1 MSTDTKTALLDAAE
15 ELFAEQGFAATSL
28 RELTQRA
35 SANIAAVNYHFGSK
49 ADLAKEVLR
58 RRIEPI
64 NRERARRLDELP
76 DGAPAR
82 DVVRAFL
89 EPVFEAGGACEQD
102 GEIQGFCRVIG
113 RLNVEQPPFL
123 REFFAE
129 QFRGLA
135 HRFTRR
141 LADCAPHLPPETL
154 WWRLHFVVGAL
165 AHTLMNAHLIA
176 AIREAEGAAAPHDA
190 ATIAAELI
198 AFATGGVLAAEP
210 HPLDPEVTQ

>member
-15 ELFAEQGFAATSL
+15 ELFAEQGFAATSM

-35 SANIAAVNYHFGSK
+35 AANIAAVNYHFGSK

-64 NRERARRLDELP
+64 NRERARRLDALP
-76 DGAPAR
+76 DEAPAR
-82 DVVRAFL
+82 DVLRAFL
-89 EPVFEAGGACEQD
+89 EPVFSGGACESD
-102 GEIQGFCRVIG
+102 GSVHGFCRVVG

-176 AIREAEGAAAPHDA
+176 SIREAEGVVVPHDA
-190 ATIAAELI
+190 ATIAGELI
-198 AFATGGVLAAEP
+198 AFATGGVLAPEP
-210 HPLDPEVTQ
+210 HPLDPEATK